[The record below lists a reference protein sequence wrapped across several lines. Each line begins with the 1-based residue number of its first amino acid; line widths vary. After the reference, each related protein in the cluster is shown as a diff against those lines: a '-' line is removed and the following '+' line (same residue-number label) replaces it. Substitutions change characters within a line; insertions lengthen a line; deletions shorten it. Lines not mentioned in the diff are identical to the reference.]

1 MIKRTEFRALRFL
14 QNIENYHSISFINGW
29 TIADFTDIY
38 PLGSATHEDCGY
50 TWSIATGSGFN
61 LVHGSNASP
70 YYRDCYL
77 LFNLTTG
84 ESDIY
89 FKIDPTDKAAV
100 TIAGISTDSSIASP
114 EAFDNTD
121 VDFATLLH
129 FTDCL
134 SDCVQTISINVTFPT
149 DTEASD
155 IQLTYTG
162 GSETTSYGTASAM
175 ATYFKNYFNSL
186 GFKATSSGATLWV
199 IFNPE
204 IGFDP
209 ANGYVIL
216 DSVVFEVQGA
226 GEPYPYNLDV
236 NFNYGEICCDDFCNQ
251 LPIPYG
257 SRMSGFGLHEG
268 VWYYENEATLSYA
281 ECDCGTELLDAVGT
295 VEAIPLMTGKT
306 VILHDFTMDL
316 QGKSQFEF
324 YLRANSQIGIEEIN
338 RITENNEYGT
348 GTANFGK
355 FSGTSGDTA
364 LNVITG
370 AGWTA
375 TANDGFTG
383 HNKIRDNGY
392 GTTSPAATQGVM
404 WTIDMITNLPNI
416 QRYTIEIYF
425 YAKDVMPTNHILIVY
440 VNGIGV
446 ALTALGSAVVTAY
459 NTIYAATASITV
471 PAGIQTVTIGLGL
484 SDGSGNIVPST
495 GTNDYV
501 TVFANVQRA
510 YLADVNY
517 FVGHSQSFKTCKS
530 CYNKQFEHENTG
542 LENGFPG
549 HLVGGWD
556 IAFPIELQKISQKL
570 TRDDTVYITSKGNH
584 IELSSMT
591 DKEEQYAL
599 VQPLTD
605 SQAEFLSLAFGLTP
619 FTLDT
624 ISYAESA
631 PMEMDY
637 QRIDKSTIAKV
648 VLVRNGWN
656 KNRSL
661 C

>member
-14 QNIENYHSISFINGW
+14 QNIENYHSISLVNGW
-29 TIADFTDIY
+29 TISDFTDIY
-38 PLGSATHEDCGY
+38 PLGAATHNDCGY
-50 TWSIATGSGFN
+50 TWSITTASGFN
-61 LVHGSNASP
+61 LVHGSNSSP

-77 LFNLTTG
+77 LFNLSTG
-84 ESDIY
+84 ESEIY

-100 TIAGISTDSSIASP
+100 TVAGIDTDSSIATP

-129 FTDCL
+129 FTDCG
-134 SDCVQTISINVTFPT
+134 SDCVQTVSINVIFPT

-155 IQLTYTG
+155 IVLTYTG
-162 GSETTSYGTASAM
+162 GSDTTSYGTASAM
-175 ATYFKNYFNSL
+175 ATYFKNYFAAL
-186 GFKATSSGATLWV
+186 GFKATSSGGSLWV

-204 IGFDP
+204 IGFNP
-209 ANGYVIL
+209 TNGYNIL
-216 DSVVFEVQGA
+216 DSVVFTVQGA
-226 GEPYPYNLDV
+226 EPPYPYKLDIEYR
-236 NFNYGEICCDDFCNQ
+236 YGEICCDDFCNQ

-281 ECDCGTELLDAVGT
+281 ECDCGTELLKVSGT

-324 YLRANSQIGIEEIN
+324 YLWSHTDVGVENIN
-338 RITENNEYGT
+338 RITENNEYGF

-355 FSGTSGDTA
+355 FSGTSGDSA
-364 LNVITG
+364 IGITSY
-370 AGWTA
+370 GWTT
-375 TANDGFTG
+375 TANDGFLG
-383 HNKIRDNGY
+383 HNQIKNNGLGSSCPGAGFDAKI
-392 GTTSPAATQGVM
+392 
-404 WTIDMITNLPNI
+404 WTIDMITNPNI

-425 YAKDVMPTNHILIVY
+425 YAKDVMPTNQILTVY
-440 VNGIGV
+440 VDHDVV
-446 ALTALGSAVVTAY
+446 ALTAIGSAVVSAY

-471 PAGIQTVTIGLGL
+471 PAGVQTVTIGLALCNGYG
-484 SDGSGNIVPST
+484 DFIAST
-495 GTNDYV
+495 GANDFV
-501 TVFANVQRA
+501 TVFANVRRA
-510 YLADVNY
+510 YLSDVNY
-517 FVGHSQSFKTCKS
+517 LVGHSQSFSACKS
-530 CYNKQFEHENTG
+530 CYNMQFEHENTG

-556 IAFPIELQKISQKL
+556 IAFPVELQKISQKL
-570 TRDDTVYITSKGNH
+570 TRDDTVYITSRGNH

-591 DKEEQYAL
+591 DKEEQYAI

-619 FTLDT
+619 FTLD
-624 ISYAESA
+624 SVGYAESA

-637 QRIDKSTIAKV
+637 QKIDKSTVAKV
-648 VLVRNGWN
+648 VLVRDGWN

>member
-1 MIKRTEFRALRFL
+1 M
-14 QNIENYHSISFINGW
+14 NIENYHSISFAEGW
-29 TIADFTDIY
+29 TISDFTDIY
-38 PLGSATHEDCGY
+38 PLGSATHNDCGY
-50 TWSIATGSGFN
+50 TWSITTASGYN
-61 LVHGSNASP
+61 LVHGSNSSP

-77 LFNLTTG
+77 LFNLSTG
-84 ESDIY
+84 ESEIY

-100 TIAGISTDSSIASP
+100 TVAGIDTDSSIATP

-129 FTDCL
+129 FVDCG
-134 SDCVQTISINVTFPT
+134 SDCIQTVSINVIFPT

-155 IQLTYTG
+155 IELTYTG
-162 GSETTSYGTASAM
+162 GSDTTSYGTASAM
-175 ATYFKNYFNSL
+175 ATYFKNYFAAL
-186 GFKATSSGATLWV
+186 GFKATSSGASLWV

-204 IGFDP
+204 IGFNP
-209 ANGYVIL
+209 VNGYNIL
-216 DSVVFEVQGA
+216 DSVVFTVQGA
-226 GEPYPYNLDV
+226 EPPYPYKLDIEYR
-236 NFNYGEICCDDFCNQ
+236 YGEICCDDFCNQ

-281 ECDCGTELLDAVGT
+281 ECDCGTELLEVSGT

-324 YLRANSQIGIEEIN
+324 YLRSHTDVGVEKIN
-338 RITENNEYGT
+338 RITENNEYGF

-355 FSGTSGDTA
+355 FSGTSGDSA
-364 LNVITG
+364 IGITSY
-370 AGWTA
+370 GWTT
-375 TANDGFTG
+375 TANDGFLG
-383 HNKIRDNGY
+383 HNQIKNNGLGSSCPGAGFDAKI
-392 GTTSPAATQGVM
+392 
-404 WTIDMITNLPNI
+404 WTIDMITNPNI

-425 YAKDVMPTNHILIVY
+425 YAKDVMPTNDTLRVY
-440 VNGIGV
+440 VDGNV
-446 ALTALGSAVVTAY
+446 VYLDALDKAAVGAY

-471 PAGIQTVTIGLGL
+471 PAGVQTVTIGLALCNGYG
-484 SDGSGNIVPST
+484 DFIAST
-495 GTNDYV
+495 GANDFV
-501 TVFANVQRA
+501 TVFANVRRA
-510 YLADVNY
+510 YLSDVNY
-517 FVGHSQSFKTCKS
+517 LVGHSQSFSTCKS
-530 CYNKQFEHENTG
+530 CYNMQFEHENTG

-549 HLVGGWD
+549 HLFGGWD
-556 IAFPIELQKISQKL
+556 IAFPVELQKISQKL
-570 TRDDTVYITSKGNH
+570 TRDDTVYITSRGNH

-591 DKEEQYAL
+591 DKEEQYAI

-637 QRIDKSTIAKV
+637 QKIDKSTVAKV
-648 VLVRNGWN
+648 VLVRDGWN

>member
-14 QNIENYHSISFINGW
+14 MNIENYHSTSFINGW
-29 TIADFTDIY
+29 TITDFTDIY
-38 PLGSATHEDCGY
+38 PLGFATHEDCGY

-61 LVHGSNASP
+61 LVHGSNSSP

-84 ESDIY
+84 DSEIY
-89 FKIDPTDKAAV
+89 LKIDPTDKAAV

-129 FTDCL
+129 FTDCG

-175 ATYFKNYFNSL
+175 ATYFKNYFAAL
-186 GFKATSSGATLWV
+186 GFKATSSGASLWV

-209 ANGYVIL
+209 PNGYNIL

-281 ECDCGTELLDAVGT
+281 ECDCGAELIETDGT

-306 VILHDFTMDL
+306 VILYDFTMDL

-324 YLRANSQIGIEEIN
+324 YLRNHTSVGVEKIN

-355 FSGTSGDTA
+355 FSGTSGDAAIGITA
-364 LNVITG
+364 Y
-370 AGWTA
+370 GWTT
-375 TANDGFTG
+375 TANDGFLG
-383 HNKIRDNGY
+383 YNQIKNNGL
-392 GTTSPAATQGVM
+392 GSSCSGAGFDGKL
-404 WTIDMITNLPNI
+404 WTFDMITNLPNI
-416 QRYTIEIYF
+416 QRYTIDIYF
-425 YAKDVMPTNHILIVY
+425 YAKDVLPTDGTVQVY
-440 VNGIGV
+440 ISGATVN
-446 ALTALGSAVVTAY
+446 ASAVGIALLA
-459 NTIYAATASITV
+459 NTIYTAAVTITV

-484 SDGSGNIVPST
+484 SDGSGNIIPST

-501 TVFANVQRA
+501 TVFANVQRFFP
-510 YLADVNY
+510 ADVNQ
-517 FVGHSQSFKTCKS
+517 FIGHSQSFSACKS

-570 TRDDTVYITSKGNH
+570 NRDDTVYITSKGNH

-591 DKEEQYAL
+591 DKEEQYAI

-619 FTLDT
+619 FTLDS
-624 ISYAESA
+624 IGYAESA